1 VSDGRTNRRL
11 AMLLIGLAAGLYVA
25 SVIIIV
31 VRN

>member
-1 VSDGRTNRRL
+1 MSDGRTNRRL
-11 AMLLIGLAAGLYVA
+11 ALLLIGLAAALYVA